1 MEKKIFCKSGGCSAK
16 LGAGVLDHVLAKL
29 PRKEDKNLLVG
40 YDTKDDASVY
50 KLRDDLAIV
59 TTLDFFPAMVEDPY
73 IFGQIAAT
81 NALSDIYAMGGEV
94 ISALN
99 IVCFPENEDL
109 NILGEILMG
118 GAKKVEEAGG
128 LLVGG
133 HSIQDEDIKYGL
145 NVTGKIHPDK
155 IYQNCN
161 VKEGDMLLLTKPLGV
176 GILLSAYKMQALD
189 KTAYKAMITS
199 MTTLNRYASEIMKK
213 YKVHACSDVTGF
225 GFLGHLHEMLD
236 NKYSVD
242 IYMDNIPLLPNV
254 YDCAKEF
261 YITAAGQ
268 KNRNFLKD
276 KVVFENVDF
285 AMEEIL
291 FDPQTSGGLL
301 ISVAKED
308 ASRLL
313 KDIETLNLPCG
324 IVGTIKKKREYEIY
338 VKGEKLDEKD
348 IRC

>member
-128 LLVGG
+128 ILVGG

-145 NVTGKIHPDK
+145 SVTGKIHPDK

-189 KTAYKAMITS
+189 KTAY
-199 MTTLNRYASEIMKK
+199 
-213 YKVHACSDVTGF
+213 
-225 GFLGHLHEMLD
+225 
-236 NKYSVD
+236 
-242 IYMDNIPLLPNV
+242 
-254 YDCAKEF
+254 
-261 YITAAGQ
+261 
-268 KNRNFLKD
+268 
-276 KVVFENVDF
+276 
-285 AMEEIL
+285 
-291 FDPQTSGGLL
+291 
-301 ISVAKED
+301 
-308 ASRLL
+308 
-313 KDIETLNLPCG
+313 
-324 IVGTIKKKREYEIY
+324 
-338 VKGEKLDEKD
+338 
-348 IRC
+348 